1 MEKYRVNRNGT
12 RMQIHQVV
20 ARVVIGSEVGLKH
33 YEPQDLHQKNRRY
46 QRNVERQAELLI
58 QENRAVI
65 GKAEELKTS
74 LAISFSTFRSIQ
86 EEKQMDMSMNTA
98 LSWKSIL
105 AGISR
110 KLKASITRTVSRMI
124 TDYRTLSLCN
134 IESIKAVLNVPIVER
149 SF

>member
-1 MEKYRVNRNGT
+1 M
-12 RMQIHQVV
+12 
-20 ARVVIGSEVGLKH
+20 
-33 YEPQDLHQKNRRY
+33 
-46 QRNVERQAELLI
+46 LI